1 MRNIAIYGN
10 RYQDGYFGLLRE
22 FFAALEKRD
31 FRVSVAEDFACYL
44 SENGIDLSGS
54 MNTAACLPEDTEC
67 VISIG
72 GDGTFLGAAEW
83 VGDREIP
90 ILGINTGHLGFL
102 ASYSLEETEELV
114 DVVAGD
120 KGVVEKRALLEIR
133 CEAMP
138 EGFW

>member
-114 DVVAGD
+114 EDRKSVV
-120 KGVVEKRALLEIR
+120 
-133 CEAMP
+133 
-138 EGFW
+138 